1 MSCKFDN
8 GWKANTLTFDRS
20 SVLSVLI
27 SLFVGILM
35 PRKAGVSPFRTQLE
49 LLTKSKETFF
59 NSIFIL
65 YYSVCIKLHNA
76 KLRYS
81 SLK

>member
-35 PRKAGVSPFRTQLE
+35 PRKTGVSPFRTQLE

-59 NSIFIL
+59 NPVYL
-65 YYSVCIKLHNA
+65 YYITLFVLNYISMQ
-76 KLRYS
+76 S
-81 SLK
+81 